1 MLRPVFILVLMLA
14 TVQWCDPVAAG
25 ADNRHAVS
33 VPAVSVSTIS
43 GKQTGRVHYILVQ
56 VDQDPGGQELK
67 IQFNEVSLGG
77 GSLVGTEWKEGVR
90 LAVDAARRAL
100 DDDGHTWIVTIKNRS
115 YNSMTEGRSASA
127 AVAVAIMS
135 ARRGET
141 LRGDTL
147 ITGAVSS
154 DGAIGPVGNLPAKL
168 EGAAQARMHMLLV
181 PEGQAQTDD
190 WDLYQQGRLMNV
202 KVIEVRTLAE
212 AYEWMTK
219 GKEGR

>member
-1 MLRPVFILVLMLA
+1 MLRPAFVLLLMFLIIP
-14 TVQWCDPVAAG
+14 WHSPVAVG

-43 GKQTGRVHYILVQ
+43 GKLTGRVHYILVQ
-56 VDQDPGGQELK
+56 VDQDPHGEQTK

-77 GSLVGTEWKEGVR
+77 GSAVGTEWKEGMR

-100 DDDGHTWIVTIKNRS
+100 GDDGHTWVVTIKNRS

-135 ARRGET
+135 ARRSET
-141 LRGDTL
+141 LRGDIL
-147 ITGAVSS
+147 ITGAVSP

-168 EGAAQARMHMLLV
+168 DGAAQAHIRTLLV
-181 PEGQAQTDD
+181 PEGQAQTED
-190 WDLYQQGRLMNV
+190 WDLYQQGRLINV
-202 KVIEVRTLAE
+202 KVVEVRTLAE